1 MERRKTKNAERR
13 ILWKGRN
20 KSNIRSFIADIKS
33 CKMYKNLGDC
43 IIKSNNEDYL
53 HLTFQVKVW

>member
-1 MERRKTKNAERR
+1 M
-13 ILWKGRN
+13 
-20 KSNIRSFIADIKS
+20 SNIRTFIAE
-33 CKMYKNLGDC
+33 MYKNLGDC